1 MIHGTDHLGHLEA
14 AGIVADLF
22 EDWLQFCKEA
32 AIQFHSAN
40 RSGGKVSV
48 VASGPQAQRP
58 SLPLS
63 ATHRGR
69 ARPGRGASPS
79 ERRYGPARMGRR

>member
-1 MIHGTDHLGHLEA
+1 MEPTISGTWRL

-22 EDWLQFCKEA
+22 WDWLQFYKEA

-40 RSGGKVSV
+40 RSGEGLSRC
-48 VASGPQAQRP
+48 AWTTSPAAQSAPERNTPRP
-58 SLPLS
+58 G
-63 ATHRGR
+63 T
-69 ARPGRGASPS
+69 PGRGAGPS